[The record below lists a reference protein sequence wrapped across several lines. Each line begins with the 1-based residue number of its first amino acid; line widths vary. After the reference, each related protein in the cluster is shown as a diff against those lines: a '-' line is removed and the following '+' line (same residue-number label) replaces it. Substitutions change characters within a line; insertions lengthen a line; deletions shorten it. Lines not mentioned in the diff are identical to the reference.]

1 MNNKVIEVLN
11 FFAQMIET
19 TETAKRTIS
28 SIVSNFFQLLIE
40 IISQFLFFLLCLLPF
55 VGGLAIL
62 GMLIWQTI
70 RYFLRLF
77 STLEESLAED
87 TILKEH
93 VQKQV
98 IRTEKKDHEKERA
111 NWQSRIEQLV
121 EARAYYQKEYEK
133 LSSELEKIQAR
144 PCEPMN
150 VLIEPVEIKVPVPDK
165 ALNLAL
171 YKSDMKKQLRTVLSS
186 VEGMAAKAIYQ
197 EAIEEFTSEMFVM
210 QIRYALPYKVILRL
224 FEMYNE
230 EKLRKFYQSFN
241 IMMDALNG
249 RKYKKIYRNTYYSS
263 EQKIQLFAQFGLL
276 DKLDKEF
283 IDFLFYLLNRYS
295 YRQVRELYQHF
306 QKVWSIRHYQGTVKV
321 ILPSETEISVFKE
334 LWDDTLSYCTME
346 FVIDAEIKK
355 GVIIQTAQT
364 SVDLS
369 YHQLI
374 DQNIDLYE
382 MEVSL

>member
-55 VGGLAIL
+55 VGGLVIL

-77 STLEESLAED
+77 STLDESLAED

-121 EARAYYQKEYEK
+121 KARAYYQKEYEK

-165 ALNLAL
+165 ALSLAL

-197 EAIEEFTSEMFVM
+197 EAIEKFTSEMFVM

-241 IMMDALNG
+241 IMMDALNS

-346 FVIDAEIKK
+346 FVIHAEIKK